1 MSANKYESSE
11 LEGSGASKLV
21 QLIKQ
26 GGYNKDV
33 NVEIGTVVSA
43 PPNLKIKIE
52 RDDIILEK
60 DDLTVAEHLT
70 RHTRVVT
77 FRKQTKLPD
86 FTTKI
91 RLASDNVSES
101 MTPEGLGPHVHDIT
115 QIDMDNVQDDFEM
128 TELEIQFDDELRVGN
143 RVFIVVDDDSQEY
156 YVIDRAVSYDGNNA

>member
-33 NVEIGTVVSA
+33 NVEIGTVISA

-52 RDDIILEK
+52 RDGIVLEK

-70 RHTRVVT
+70 RHKRIVT
-77 FRKQTKLPD
+77 L
-86 FTTKI
+86 
-91 RLASDNVSES
+91 S
-101 MTPEGLGPHVHDIT
+101 H
-115 QIDMDNVQDDFEM
+115 
-128 TELEIQFDDELRVGN
+128 TELEPRDIGDGKAKDYLDTDDLIPPITTYKHNYIELQFEDVLKVGN
-143 RVFIVVDDDSQEY
+143 RVFVIVDDDSQEY